1 MSGTAAAQDG
11 TRPGTV
17 GEYAASVRR
26 HLADLPADQVDDLTD
41 GLEADLA
48 DALADDAGDGG
59 DRRDLAQRFGPP
71 ADYALELRSAAGLPD
86 PGPAAPAARPSDLSR
101 LVTAVRSRARAAGA
115 ALDRQPWWPAVRNF
129 LVVLRPVWWL
139 LRAWSVYQVLVV
151 VSGSRS
157 SWVPY
162 DLGTVLLFTVLA
174 ILSVQWGRGYWL
186 PRRLGRL
193 PVATSVAAVVLLPVA
208 VSEAR
213 NGETQGAFES
223 GYDQAYAYQEPQQD
237 GVWVD
242 GMQVS
247 NLFVYDS
254 AGNPLDD
261 VQVYDDRGRAVQT
274 VQDDGWGSYELPG
287 VMGTWSFVPATD
299 EDDRRRWNVYP
310 LLGAP
315 YEEFDWEN
323 PEALRPEEL
332 LTTDPRVPPRPFAK
346 APAVVPRDAE
356 EQAPVLGAGDQDES
370 PGQAPS
376 QVPSTGPTAGP

>member
-59 DRRDLAQRFGPP
+59 DRPDLVQRFGRP

-101 LVTAVRSRARAAGA
+101 LITAVRGRVRAAGA
-115 ALDRQPWWPAVRNF
+115 ALDRQPWWPAVRDF

-139 LRAWSVYQVLVV
+139 LRAWSVYQVLMVA
-151 VSGSRS
+151 SGSRS

-186 PRRLGRL
+186 PRRLGWLR
-193 PVATSVAAVVLLPVA
+193 VAASVAAVVLLPVA
-208 VSEAR
+208 VAEAR
-213 NGETQGAFES
+213 NSEFQGAYDS

-356 EQAPVLGAGDQDES
+356 EQAPAPGAGDQDES
-370 PGQAPS
+370 PEPAASQA
-376 QVPSTGPTAGP
+376 PSTGPTATP

>member
-48 DALADDAGDGG
+48 DALADAAADDGDHP
-59 DRRDLAQRFGPP
+59 DLVRRFGAP
-71 ADYALELRSAAGLPD
+71 ADYALELRSAAGLPE
-86 PGPAAPAARPSDLSR
+86 PGPVAPAARPSDLRR
-101 LVTAVRSRARAAGA
+101 LVTAVRGRARLAGA
-115 ALDRQPWWPAVRNF
+115 ALDRQPWWPAVRDF
-129 LVVLRPVWWL
+129 LVVLRPVWWV
-139 LRAWSVYQVLVV
+139 LRAWSIYQVLMI
-151 VSGSRS
+151 VSAGRS

-162 DLGTVLLFTVLA
+162 DLGTVLLFTALA
-174 ILSVQWGRGYWL
+174 VVSVQWGRGYWL

-193 PVATSVAAVVLLPVA
+193 PVAAGVVAVLLLPVA

-213 NGETQGAFES
+213 YGDTSGARDA
-223 GYDQAYAYQEPQQD
+223 GVAYAYPEVPSD

-254 AGNPLDD
+254 EGNPLDD

-287 VMGTWSFVPATD
+287 VTGTWSFVPATD

-315 YEEFDWEN
+315 DDEFDWGDPDARWPE
-323 PEALRPEEL
+323 EALG
-332 LTTDPRVPPRPFAK
+332 TDPRVPPRPFAK

-356 EQAPVLGAGDQDES
+356 EQAPVAPGADQDES
-370 PGQAPS
+370 PENAPS
-376 QVPSTGPTAGP
+376 QAPSTGPTATP